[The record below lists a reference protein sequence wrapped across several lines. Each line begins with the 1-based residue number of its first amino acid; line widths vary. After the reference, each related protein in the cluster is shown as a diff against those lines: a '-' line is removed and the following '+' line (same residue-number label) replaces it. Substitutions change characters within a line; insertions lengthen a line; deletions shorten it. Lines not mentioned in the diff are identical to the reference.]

1 MDSRLINLIEEEPSL
16 KNFNHEFENAIT
28 LKSLVLAGFR
38 LGIAIAVLLVEHIL
52 MQRAELLAKTG
63 PDYFCHD
70 CGELLTS
77 KGFLSRMMKT
87 ILGDIHWKR
96 QIRRCPN
103 GCKGSHAAPFDDE
116 LGITPYQKYS
126 SELKQMACILA
137 VFVPYNIA
145 SSLLKTI
152 TGIEICPK
160 TIWNWVQWA
169 GRQVMEKLQVELE
182 NLNNGHNPEEENIDP
197 EIALLPM
204 LIGGDGV
211 MVPFRPESGTAEGK
225 TVWKEVKVGIISRI
239 MNKTTKKGKEI
250 SVTVRRRLTAV
261 LGDISELQSRLW
273 LTSLKEGILNAET
286 IVWLSDGGSGFW
298 GLFSNIY
305 SNCAQGIL
313 DFYHAAQNLWK
324 GAKAMFDGRT
334 KKARDW
340 FEKSRHNL
348 RVGKSE
354 KVLNEIET
362 NSKKLEG
369 ESSKIAKN
377 LLTYLKKHKNHIEYD
392 KYKDSGLPIGSGMVE
407 SACKWLIQ
415 QRFKCVGMRWS
426 EDGFNHLLHL
436 RLLWVNGEYDVFFE
450 Q

>member
-1 MDSRLINLIEEEPSL
+1 MESRMINYIEDEPSL
-16 KNFNHEFENAIT
+16 KKFNHEIKNAIT
-28 LKSLVLAGFR
+28 LKDLVLAGLR
-38 LGIAIAVLLVEHIL
+38 LGIAVAVLLVEHMLI
-52 MQRAELLAKTG
+52 QRAELLAKNASN
-63 PDYFCHD
+63 YFCPA
-70 CGELLTS
+70 CGSPLTS
-77 KGFLSRMMKT
+77 KGFLPRMMKT
-87 ILGDIHWKR
+87 LIGAIHWKR
-96 QIRRCPN
+96 QILRCPN
-103 GCKGSHAAPFDDE
+103 GCKGSHAVPFDDE
-116 LGITPYQKYS
+116 LGITPYQKHS
-126 SELKQMACILA
+126 NELKQMGCILA

-169 GRQVMEKLQVELE
+169 GRQVIEKLQAELE
-182 NLNNGHNPEEENIDP
+182 NLKNGHKPEEENVAP
-197 EIALLPM
+197 ETALLPM

-211 MVPFRPESGTAEGK
+211 MVPFRPENGTAEGK
-225 TVWKEVKVGIISRI
+225 IAWKEVKIGIISRI
-239 MNKTTKKGKEI
+239 MKKTTNKGKEI

-273 LTSLKEGILNAET
+273 LTSLKEGILSAET
-286 IVWLSDGGSGFW
+286 IVWLSDGGRGFW
-298 GLFSNIY
+298 GLFSNTY
-305 SNCAQGIL
+305 SECAQGIL

-334 KKARDW
+334 KNAREW
-340 FEKSRHNL
+340 FEKARHNL
-348 RVGKSE
+348 RAGKSE
-354 KVLNEIET
+354 KVLDEIET

-369 ESSKIAKN
+369 ESGKTAKN
-377 LLTYLKKHKNHIEYD
+377 LLNYLKEHKNHIEYD
-392 KYKDSGLPIGSGMVE
+392 KYKESGLPIGSGMVE

-450 Q
+450 R

>member
-1 MDSRLINLIEEEPSL
+1 MDSRLINFIEEKSSL
-16 KNFNHEFENAIT
+16 KTFKDEAENAVT
-28 LKSLVLAGFR
+28 LKDLVLSGLR
-38 LGIAIAVLLVEHIL
+38 LGIAIAVLIVEHIL
-52 MQRAELLAKTG
+52 MQRAELVAKTG
-63 PDYFCHD
+63 PDYFCPD
-70 CGELLTS
+70 CGALLSS
-77 KGFLSRMMKT
+77 KGFLPRMMKT
-87 ILGDIHWKR
+87 IIGDIQWKR

-103 GCKGSHAAPFDDE
+103 GCKGSHVSPFDDE
-116 LGITPYQKYS
+116 LGITPYQKHGR
-126 SELKQMACILA
+126 ELKQMACILA

-160 TIWNWVQWA
+160 TIWNWVQQA
-169 GRQVMEKLQVELE
+169 GWQIMEKLQSELK
-182 NLNNGHNPEEENIDP
+182 NLNNGHNPEQETLEP
-197 EIALLPM
+197 EISLLPM

-239 MNKTTKKGKEI
+239 MKKATRKGKEI

-261 LGDISELQSRLW
+261 LGNINELQSRLW
-273 LTSLKEGILNAET
+273 LISLKEGILDAET
-286 IVWLSDGGSGFW
+286 IVWLSDGGRGFW
-298 GLFSNIY
+298 GLFKNIY
-305 SNCAQGIL
+305 SKCAQGIL

-334 KKARDW
+334 KKAREW
-340 FEKSRHNL
+340 FKKARHNL
-348 RVGKSE
+348 RTGNSE
-354 KVLNEIET
+354 KVLDEIKI
-362 NSKKLEG
+362 NSKNLEG
-369 ESSKIAKN
+369 ESNKTAKN
-377 LLTYLKKHKNHIEYD
+377 LLAYLQDHKDHIEYD

-436 RLLWVNGEYDVFFE
+436 RLLWVNGEYDGFFE
-450 Q
+450 